1 MEHEKEIDTCPICLD
16 EIGEKN
22 NCVTECGHKF
32 CLKCLSIALQGNNTC
47 PMCRDELVS
56 KSEDAIENERL
67 NDLTLIFARESCS
80 NRREIKRYKDI
91 YVRSMMKI
99 QEGTVI
105 QEQLKKDVAHRS
117 LIIKLKNT
125 TPDEWRKRWRL
136 ISRLAVIGLDYK
148 PSFLLSK

>member
-1 MEHEKEIDTCPICLD
+1 MEHEKEIDSCPICLD

-56 KSEDAIENERL
+56 KSEDAVENERL

-125 TPDEWRKRWRL
+125 APEQWRKRWRL